1 MKYKVKV
8 TPLKYKGK
16 IYKPGTIIDLDK
28 KEADH
33 FIKFNFIEVIKNRS
47 LDKAQIIIK
56 SDENDKTKR
65 KKVLEEMFVPQL
77 EKIAENLNL
86 ELEVTKKAEIIAVI
100 LEAENE
106 L

>member
-1 MKYKVKV
+1 MKCKVKA

-16 IYKPGTIIDLDK
+16 IYKPGTIIDLEK
-28 KEADH
+28 KDAEH
-33 FIKFNFIEVIKNRS
+33 FIKFNFVEIIKNRS

-56 SDENDKTKR
+56 SEETDETKR

-77 EKIAENLNL
+77 EKIAKNLNI
-86 ELEVTKKAEIIAVI
+86 ELEVTKKAEIIGVI